1 MKADVADS
9 EQVVAAFEQVR
20 ERFGPVL
27 VLVNNAGVREDG
39 LAIRMSADEWEHV
52 VDVNLNGAFH
62 CTRRALDDML
72 KARWGR
78 VVNVSSVVAE
88 RGNPGQAN
96 YAAAKAGLLGFTR
109 TLAREMGRKGIT
121 VNAVTPGV
129 IETDMTDGRR
139 RRPEEG
145 GPGRPGRA
153 APTRSPPPISFL
165 VSEDA
170 AYVNGATLAV
180 DGGLGAH
187 ERAST
192 TEQEQT
198 RRNDTMANVPNDQD
212 VLGGIREEL
221 AAIKVPGAEEAAPES
236 TWNDLDVDS
245 LDLVEVVKALEDRYE
260 IQIADGRLKSIA
272 TVGDAVSLVQE
283 LVREKEGVS
292 A

>member
-1 MKADVADS
+1 MTTNGKEGCALVTGASRGIGAAVAAALATDGWPVGVNYRSDADGAQRVAEAIAAAGGSAVPVAGDVADPD
-9 EQVVAAFEQVR
+9 AATRLFDEIE

-39 LAIRMSADEWEHV
+39 LAIRMSAEEWERV

-78 VVNVSSVVAE
+78 VINVSSVVAE

-129 IETDMTDGRR
+129 IETDMTTDVADDLKAAVPAGRV
-139 RRPEEG
+139 
-145 GPGRPGRA
+145 GRPDEVA
-153 APTRSPPPISFL
+153 AAVAFL

-180 DGGLGAH
+180 DGGLGA
-187 ERAST
+187 
-192 TEQEQT
+192 
-198 RRNDTMANVPNDQD
+198 
-212 VLGGIREEL
+212 
-221 AAIKVPGAEEAAPES
+221 
-236 TWNDLDVDS
+236 
-245 LDLVEVVKALEDRYE
+245 
-260 IQIADGRLKSIA
+260 
-272 TVGDAVSLVQE
+272 
-283 LVREKEGVS
+283 
-292 A
+292 

>member
-1 MKADVADS
+1 MSAPDGGCALVTGGSRGIGAAIAERLRGDGWNVATLSRNGNGADVKADVSDS
-9 EQVVAAFEQVR
+9 EQVIAAFAQVR

-27 VLVNNAGVREDG
+27 VLVNNAGVRQDG
-39 LAIRMSADEWEHV
+39 LAIRMSAEEWETV

-129 IETDMTDGRR
+129 IDTDMTTDVADDLKKAVPAGRV
-139 RRPEEG
+139 
-145 GPGRPGRA
+145 GRPDEVA
-153 APTRSPPPISFL
+153 AAIAFL

-180 DGGLGAH
+180 DGGLGA
-187 ERAST
+187 
-192 TEQEQT
+192 
-198 RRNDTMANVPNDQD
+198 
-212 VLGGIREEL
+212 
-221 AAIKVPGAEEAAPES
+221 
-236 TWNDLDVDS
+236 
-245 LDLVEVVKALEDRYE
+245 
-260 IQIADGRLKSIA
+260 
-272 TVGDAVSLVQE
+272 
-283 LVREKEGVS
+283 
-292 A
+292 